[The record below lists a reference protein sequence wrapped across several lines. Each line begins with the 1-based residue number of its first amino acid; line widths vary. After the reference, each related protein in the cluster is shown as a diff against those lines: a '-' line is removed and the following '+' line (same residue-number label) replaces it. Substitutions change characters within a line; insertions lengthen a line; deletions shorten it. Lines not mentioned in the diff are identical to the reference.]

1 MSINPTV
8 TDFKNQFPRFSP
20 MYLPVYIAGTYFKDD
35 VVYYTVT
42 SLFYKCKKQSTTALP
57 TATTDWDVYNDS
69 VLNYCQDSDI
79 LEAFAEAKINFNEG
93 LFPDDATA
101 LKVFLF
107 LAAHY
112 LTVDFNNALGNNQ
125 IGILTSKSVGSV
137 SVGYTI
143 PAWLLNNPTLSMFAT
158 TGYGVKYASLIKPYI
173 TGNVFIV
180 KGRITA
186 G

>member
-8 TDFKNQFPRFSP
+8 TDFKNQFPRFTP
-20 MYLPVYIAGTYFKDD
+20 MYLPVYVAGTYFKDD
-35 VVYYTVT
+35 IVYYNN
-42 SLFYKCKKQSTTALP
+42 LFYKCNKQTTVALP
-57 TATTDWDVYNDS
+57 TVTTDWELYNDT
-69 VLNYCQDSDI
+69 VLNYTQDSDI
-79 LEAFAEAKINFNEG
+79 LEAFEEAKINFNEG

-101 LKVFLF
+101 LKVFLY

-112 LTVDFNNALGNNQ
+112 LTVDFNNALGSNQ
-125 IGILTSKSVGSV
+125 VGILTSKSVGSV

-143 PAWLLNNPTLSMFAT
+143 PAWLLNNPTLSMYAS

-173 TGNVFIV
+173 TGNVFV
-180 KGRITA
+180 VSGRTTV

>member
-8 TDFKNQFPRFSP
+8 TDFKNQFPRFTP
-20 MYLPVYIAGTYFKDD
+20 MYLPVYVAGTYFKDD
-35 VVYYTVT
+35 IVYYNSLFYRCKKQTTTELPTVT
-42 SLFYKCKKQSTTALP
+42 S
-57 TATTDWDVYNDS
+57 DWELYNDT
-69 VLNYCQDSDI
+69 VLNYTQVSDI
-79 LEAFAEAKINFNEG
+79 LDAFEEAAINFNEG

-101 LKVFLF
+101 LKVFLY

-112 LTVDFNNALGNNQ
+112 LTVDFNNALGSNQ
-125 IGILTSKSVGSV
+125 VGILTSKSVGSV

-143 PAWLLNNPTLSMFAT
+143 PAWLLNNPTLSMYAS

-173 TGNVFIV
+173 TGNVFV
-180 KGRITA
+180 VSGRTTV